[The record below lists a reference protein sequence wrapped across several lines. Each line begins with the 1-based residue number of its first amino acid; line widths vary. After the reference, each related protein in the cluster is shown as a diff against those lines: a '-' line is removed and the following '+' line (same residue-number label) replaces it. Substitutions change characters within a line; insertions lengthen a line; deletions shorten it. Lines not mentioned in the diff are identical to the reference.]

1 MSLNEKEAANWTLEQ
16 KEAESLKL
24 IRETLDR
31 FGPDK
36 VATTWTGGKDSTT
49 LLHMLRQVGGGKVP
63 VRVIKI
69 DTGADFPEIYAFVDR
84 LAKEWD
90 LDLHVLRNEEALR
103 TIKVAGDPLQC
114 CYQLKTVP
122 LLNFIREQGLKA
134 VFTAIRWDEQ
144 EARKDEQYL
153 SERKN
158 PDHLRVQPIL
168 RFREIDI
175 WSYIRKHELPFCEL
189 YRRGYRSLDCA
200 PCTGRGGASE
210 RGARSQNKEAAMQR
224 LREMGYF

>member
-1 MSLNEKEAANWTLEQ
+1 MNEKEAAKWTLEE
-16 KEAESLKL
+16 KETESRRIIEEVLH
-24 IRETLDR
+24 R

-69 DTGADFPEIYAFVDR
+69 DTSADFPEIYSFVDR

-90 LDLHVLRNEEALR
+90 LDLHVLRNEEAIK
-103 TIKVAGDPLQC
+103 TVKVAEDPLQC

-122 LLNFIREQGLKA
+122 LLSFIREQGLEA
-134 VFTAIRWDEQ
+134 VFVAIRWDEQ
-144 EARKDEQYL
+144 EARKDEPYFAQ
-153 SERKN
+153 RQD
-158 PDHLRVQPIL
+158 PDHLRVQPL
-168 RFREIDI
+168 LHFREIDI
-175 WSYIRKHELPFCEL
+175 WSYIRKYNLPFCEL

-200 PCTGRGGASE
+200 PCTGRGGRSE